1 MPKGR
6 SAATRLLGDGYG
18 RIVWTLTGDRS
29 RWDGTTPMAIAQMVC
44 WCLLAAAAMLPTAAS
59 AGDVGLVEQGRR
71 IFFAETF
78 DGNGRTCGSCHP
90 ADNNYT
96 IDPAYIARL
105 PAGDPLLAAD
115 FLDDPVLLRKLGL
128 VTVHADGFDRPGLQR
143 GVPTLLGIARSLT
156 PDFGAIGNRVHALGW
171 SGDGVPEGGSLRDFA
186 TGAVREHMART
197 PARIAGVDFRP
208 PTAQELGALAAF
220 MRSLGRRAS
229 DELELSEFIGV
240 TFRSPLVDAGRELFN
255 REESGPCAL
264 CHRNGTA
271 LNEGGFNGM
280 FDIGVQRRRDT
291 PARRLRPDLPAEVTW
306 ILNRLLA
313 KNPAQRYQQAD
324 ELAAELASLAEK
336 LGMQLSSGRTHVAP
350 PTIRRADAPWRR
362 HLPWA
367 LPTAAL
373 FLIVLALDYS
383 WSPPEPT
390 GLSVLPATP
399 ARDLPAGRNGASGRS
414 DATGRNGAATRPTAK
429 PPEGEPSRSAATNA
443 TRPAPGAEPRASAS
457 SPTTPVK
464 PPESDTAGSVPPTN
478 PSKSSVVPQPAEES
492 PGGAA
497 PTVPDTSAP
506 WLRRFAKSI
515 GAELNLDEL
524 KARAAA
530 AANAANDDKT
540 SPAVDSIG
548 TDTTA
553 PTFRDQN
560 TAAVP
565 SAGHEGLLVVS
576 PGNEGQ
582 FVYSSLQAACNH
594 AKSGDVIELRFNG
607 RLQEVPITISN
618 SRLTIRAG
626 ENFQPVVAFRPEP
639 NPVKYPPS
647 MINVAGGQLRATNV
661 HWELDVPRD
670 LPGDW
675 ALFEARRAEL
685 LRFEGCSFTI
695 RNASLGQSAYH
706 AGVAFFEIKAP
717 PGAGSMAMPPM
728 GGDDTMVTIDLQNC
742 VARGE
747 ATFLRDNDLQ
757 PLRLHWSNGLLAT
770 SERFLVSAGGPNQ
783 PRQQGAAQFNLQHLT
798 LAARSGLALLT
809 NSEDAPYQLLTEINC
824 TNCILAVSPAAPLV
838 DQRGPDAADEYLS
851 RVQWSGDHD
860 AFDALDTFW
869 KIQSGATQSL
879 VRQMDFDQWQQHWA
893 SRSKPATNEPVGWLR
908 PLSVDRPFHAQTPAD
923 YALDTA
929 LGDNPAVAAGA
940 NEVDL
945 GLIADELPL
954 LPSGQTATT
963 GVESAPAARP
973 GNGS

>member
-1 MPKGR
+1 VRDKTVISARQPMPGLGLKTGNSPLESASLLEGERLGQFVLQKFIGGGGMGVVFRALDTTLNREVAVKVLSRDQSTDDEALRRFRNEAQSAARLDHDNIARVHYVGEDRGVHYIVFEFIEGVNLRDRVEQLGPLSLSEAVSFTYQIAQALAHSSHRDVIHRDIKPSNVLITPDGKAKLVDMGLARLNQVAQADNDLTASGVTLGTFDYISPEQARDPR
-6 SAATRLLGDGYG
+6 SADVRSDLYSLGCSFFYM
-18 RIVWTLTGDRS
+18 LTG
-29 RWDGTTPMAIAQMVC
+29 
-44 WCLLAAAAMLPTAAS
+44 
-59 AGDVGLVEQGRR
+59 
-71 IFFAETF
+71 
-78 DGNGRTCGSCHP
+78 
-90 ADNNYT
+90 
-96 IDPAYIARL
+96 
-105 PAGDPLLAAD
+105 
-115 FLDDPVLLRKLGL
+115 
-128 VTVHADGFDRPGLQR
+128 RP
-143 GVPTLLGIARSLT
+143 P
-156 PDFGAIGNRVHALGW
+156 F
-171 SGDGVPEGGSLRDFA
+171 PEGTVLQKLLQHQAD
-186 TGAVREHMART
+186 VPPDART
-197 PARIAGVDFRP
+197 
-208 PTAQELGALAAF
+208 
-220 MRSLGRRAS
+220 
-229 DELELSEFIGV
+229 
-240 TFRSPLVDAGRELFN
+240 
-255 REESGPCAL
+255 
-264 CHRNGTA
+264 
-271 LNEGGFNGM
+271 
-280 FDIGVQRRRDT
+280 
-291 PARRLRPDLPAEVTW
+291 LRPDLPVEVTW

-324 ELAAELASLAEK
+324 ELSAELATLAEK
-336 LGMQLSSGRTHVAP
+336 LGMQLSSGRTPVAP
-350 PTIRRADAPWRR
+350 LHVRRADAPWRR

-383 WSPPEPT
+383 WSTSEPE
-390 GLSVLPATP
+390 GLSVLPAAP
-399 ARDLPAGRNGASGRS
+399 VRELPGARNGSPA
-414 DATGRNGAATRPTAK
+414 RNGAATRPATKQPDAEKSQAASAGAARTA
-429 PPEGEPSRSAATNA
+429 PGVEPRSAA
-443 TRPAPGAEPRASAS
+443 P
-457 SPTTPVK
+457 SPTTPV
-464 PPESDTAGSVPPTN
+464 PMPDRDTAGPVSPAK
-478 PSKSSVVPQPAEES
+478 PSQSTVVPQDPAES
-492 PGGAA
+492 PGGGA
-497 PTVPDTSAP
+497 PAFPDTSAP

-524 KARAAA
+524 TARAAA
-530 AANAANDDKT
+530 ASAASESKTPEANSSNASN
-540 SPAVDSIG
+540 P
-548 TDTTA
+548 TD
-553 PTFRDQN
+553 PQPRDQN
-560 TAAVP
+560 NAVVP
-565 SAGHEGLLVVS
+565 SVGHEGLLVVS
-576 PGNEGQ
+576 PGKEGQ
-582 FVYSSLQAACNH
+582 YVYSSLRAACNH

-626 ENFQPVVAFRPEP
+626 ENFQPIVAFRPEP
-639 NPVKYPPS
+639 NPVKFPPS

-675 ALFEARRAEL
+675 ALFEARSAEL

-770 SERFLVSAGGPNQ
+770 SERFLVAAGGPNQ
-783 PRQQGAAQFNLQHLT
+783 PRQQGAVQLNLQHVT
-798 LAARSGLALLT
+798 LATRSGLALLT
-809 NSEDAPYQLLTEINC
+809 NSEDAPYQLQTEINC

-838 DQRGPDAADEYLS
+838 DQRGPDAADEYLA

-860 AFDALDTFW
+860 AFDALTTFW

-893 SRSKPATNEPVGWLR
+893 SRSKPATNDPIGWKR

-929 LGDNPAVAAGA
+929 LGDNPAVATGA

-945 GLIADELPL
+945 GLIAEQLSPLPAGDPVAGGSESGPTER
-954 LPSGQTATT
+954 PSD
-963 GVESAPAARP
+963 
-973 GNGS
+973 GS